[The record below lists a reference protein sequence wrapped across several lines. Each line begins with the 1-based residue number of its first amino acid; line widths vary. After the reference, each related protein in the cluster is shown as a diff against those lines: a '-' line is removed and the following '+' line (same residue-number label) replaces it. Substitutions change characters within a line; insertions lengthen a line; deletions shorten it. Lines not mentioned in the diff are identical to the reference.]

1 MFNSLY
7 KHYFLTLYLNVRD
20 IIFMTEI
27 ILRTNEGQPRP
38 KYIYNKCGTNIDF
51 FYSTKVW
58 SITITKLYI
67 FFSLINIIFLITICS
82 LFLKPLITSKN
93 EKKYLVF

>member
-1 MFNSLY
+1 
-7 KHYFLTLYLNVRD
+7 
-20 IIFMTEI
+20 MTEI

-51 FYSTKVW
+51 FYSTKIW

-67 FFSLINIIFLITICS
+67 FFSLINIIF
-82 LFLKPLITSKN
+82 FN
-93 EKKYLVF
+93 NNMFFVFKTPNNL